1 MAGKANSGRQCGHR
15 FPDRVFWCRQ
25 VRNPQHIANA
35 RLTGVFLVSAQ
46 LNRPALPEG
55 LGGDNE
61 KPENHIMGQETMPL
75 NSLKSV
81 IFLSLL
87 ATPNI
92 STAEE
97 YICVFDVEN
106 CWTEDRSCPQ
116 PKIESRLHVDN
127 EGNWVMPTAIPDQVL
142 ETVGEQGAARVWHL
156 VPNGERTGYLNVS
169 RGGRAIFDQFSISGD
184 TVKPEFTWF
193 GKCLAE

>member
-1 MAGKANSGRQCGHR
+1 M
-15 FPDRVFWCRQ
+15 
-25 VRNPQHIANA
+25 
-35 RLTGVFLVSAQ
+35 L
-46 LNRPALPEG
+46 EG
-55 LGGDNE
+55 LGSDNE
-61 KPENHIMGQETMPL
+61 KLENRVKGQETMPL

-81 IFLSLL
+81 VVLSLL

-97 YICVFDVEN
+97 YICVFDVEK

-116 PKIESRLHVDN
+116 PKMESRLHADGT
-127 EGNWVMPTAIPDQVL
+127 GNWVMPTTIPDQVL
-142 ETVGEQGAARVWHL
+142 EIVGEQGAARVWQV

-169 RGGRAIFDQFSISGD
+169 RGGRAIFDQFSILGD
-184 TVKPEFTWF
+184 SVKLEFTWH